1 MPVRLLKTFGG
12 LSLADPDGSSA
23 LPEAAQR
30 RLVLLALAAEAG
42 QRGLPRDRAVAYL
55 WPEADDERG
64 RRSLNQLR
72 YTLRRELGADPLFGT
87 LTLRPDPAV
96 LDSDLDHFRSALA
109 AGDADT
115 ALALHSAAFL
125 DGVALGGSAELDE
138 WAEGCRVEA
147 RRGLERLVERAA
159 RDAQSRTN
167 FVRAEVLWRR
177 LVQLEPLAAPYVV
190 GLMETLAAAG
200 NASEALVAAS
210 EHEATVQRE
219 LGVAPD
225 ATVKAAAS
233 GIRGRTAA
241 NAARPTPPPATPPT
255 VSPPEPVRATS
266 EASLVPSRAERA
278 PSGASAALL
287 DQVATSTRRRYGA
300 PVAVITLLFAGV
312 AVLLWSLRKPPVVA
326 PSRSAVVVLPFTVR
340 GGPEYDYL
348 GEGMVT
354 LLSSKLAGGATLR
367 PADGRAVVSLAR
379 REGGASSE
387 PDRAAAVARRL
398 GAGSYIMG
406 DVVGVD
412 GRLRLDAVA
421 YQLGAATPVARA
433 SVEGHP
439 SALFDLVDS
448 LASTLLEAMSDPAG
462 RRLTRPSE
470 GTPPSLGAVKAY
482 LEGEQL
488 FRQGKSQAAFDAF
501 SRAASMDTSFALA
514 SYWASVAGWWAEE
527 SDTIITYADQAV
539 RHAGRVAERDRL
551 LLVAW
556 DTLLSGD
563 PREAE
568 RIYRAVLGVEPDNVA
583 AWFQLGEVL
592 FHYATRRGAPI
603 SDSRVAFE
611 RVLAFE
617 PDEPGALMHVARIA
631 ASEGR
636 WDELDSL
643 GRRLA
648 HVDST
653 GEWGQE
659 FDALAAA
666 ARHDTVGLARAASA
680 LAGAPDG
687 RIWNEALYGW
697 RAGLDAGGTGR
708 LLAPMISADR
718 APEVRARGH
727 AALAWLALAQGR
739 MTRFAQEMD
748 RAATLDP
755 LMALEH
761 GALALVMPFV
771 NASPAELS
779 DTRRVLMRW
788 DLAGVRERIGAS
800 HVGGLHDDAHPA
812 ILDYLVGSLSARMG
826 DVREAERRAAL
837 LDRMAERQAGPL
849 ARYSRASAASVR
861 AQVAF
866 HAGRDAEV
874 SQILEPSLALETRI
888 TRAGAS
894 PFYVRGLERYLM
906 AESLRRQGR
915 NHEAEPWYRS
925 FRDALFDAPYL
936 PQAYLRLGEL
946 ARTRGESGAAE
957 DSVVRRIRGG

>member
-1 MPVRLLKTFGG
+1 MPVRFLKTFGG
-12 LSLADPDGSSA
+12 LSLTDSDGSSP
-23 LPEAAQR
+23 LPESAQR
-30 RLVLLALAAEAG
+30 RLVLLALAVEAG
-42 QRGLPRDRAVAYL
+42 QRGLPRDRAVAFL

-72 YTLRRELGADPLFGT
+72 YTLRRELGEDPLLGT

-96 LDSDLDHFRSALA
+96 LTSDLDGFRAALA
-109 AGDADT
+109 AGDVDA
-115 ALALHSAAFL
+115 ALALHRAPFL

-138 WAEGCRVEA
+138 WAEACRAET
-147 RRGLERLVERAA
+147 RRSLERLVERAA
-159 RDAQSRTN
+159 RTSHATGDLG
-167 FVRAEVLWRR
+167 RAELLWRH
-177 LVQLEPLAAPYVV
+177 LIQLEPLAAPNVV

-200 NASEALVAAS
+200 NASEALVAAAN
-210 EHEATVQRE
+210 HEALVQRE

-233 GIRGRTAA
+233 AIRARTAA
-241 NAARPTPPPATPPT
+241 HAARPTPLPDTAATVAHTEPIRDVGEQAATP
-255 VSPPEPVRATS
+255 SREAPPSADTS
-266 EASLVPSRAERA
+266 APDVLAAHPYSRRLVPVGVVMVLIA
-278 PSGASAALL
+278 
-287 DQVATSTRRRYGA
+287 VA
-300 PVAVITLLFAGV
+300 
-312 AVLLWSLRKPPVVA
+312 AVLFWRHRTTPDVA
-326 PSRSAVVVLPFTVR
+326 LSRSAVAVLPFTVR
-340 GGPEYDYL
+340 GGPDIEYL

-354 LLSSKLAGGATLR
+354 LLSSKLGGGATLR
-367 PADGRAVVSLAR
+367 PADGRAVVSQAR
-379 REGGASSE
+379 RAKGASTE
-387 PDRAAAVARRL
+387 PAQAAEVARHL

-421 YQLGAATPVARA
+421 YRQGSVVPVARA
-433 SVEGHP
+433 SVEGAP
-439 SALFDLVDS
+439 SALFELVDS
-448 LASTLLEAMSDPAG
+448 LASTLLEVLSNQAG

-470 GTPPSLGAVKAY
+470 GMPPSLEAMKAY

-501 SRAASMDTSFALA
+501 SRASALDSSFALA

-527 SDTIITYADQAV
+527 SDTIIAYAARAV

-592 FHYATRRGAPI
+592 FHYATRRGTPI
-603 SDSRVAFE
+603 TDSRVAFE
-611 RVLAFE
+611 RVLSYE
-617 PDEPGALMHVARIA
+617 PDEPGALMHLARIA

-636 WDELDSL
+636 WAELDSL

-648 HVDST
+648 RVDSA
-653 GEWGQE
+653 GAWGQE
-659 FDALAAA
+659 FAALAAA
-666 ARHDTVGLARAASA
+666 ARRDSAGLARAAA
-680 LAGAPDG
+680 LLAGAPDG

-697 RAGLDAGGTGR
+697 RAGLDAEGTR
-708 LLAPMISADR
+708 QLLQPMISSER

-727 AALAWLALAQGR
+727 AALGWLALARGQ
-739 MTRFAQEMD
+739 MSQFTEEMD

-761 GALALVMPFV
+761 GALALAIPFV
-771 NASPAELS
+771 PASAAELT

-788 DLAGVRERIGAS
+788 DVAGVRERIGAS
-800 HVGGLHDDAHPA
+800 HVGGIHDDAHPA

-826 DVREAERRAAL
+826 DAREAERRAML
-837 LDRMAERQAGPL
+837 LDRMAERQARPL
-849 ARYSRASAASVR
+849 AQYSRAAAAGVR

-874 SQILEPSLALETRI
+874 SRILEPTLVVETRI

-894 PFYVRGLERYLM
+894 PFYVRGLERFLL

-915 NHEAEPWYRS
+915 GRDAEPWYRS
-925 FRDALFDAPYL
+925 FHDALFDAPYL
-936 PQAYLRLGEL
+936 PRAYERLGAM
-946 ARTRGESGAAE
+946 ARARGESGAAE
-957 DSVVRRIRGG
+957 DSVVRRIRGD